1 MDHGK
6 RIYHQNYTQPHV
18 AIAHNWKR
26 IPPVNKPIPISEKR
40 NALTCCGRFI
50 CPGSAAP
57 PCQGRCKG
65 QLRCQSAC
73 WYARATMSRI
83 AGFAL
88 RPRFSPLCF
97 SAQPEKTA
105 FKSLAYTTFKKLPGR
120 TRKSSALLHPPP
132 DC

>member
-50 CPGSAAP
+50 CPGLAAP
-57 PCQGRCKG
+57 PRQGRCKG
-65 QLRCQSAC
+65 QLRCQSAYWSVQVFQVLHRGVC
-73 WYARATMSRI
+73 
-83 AGFAL
+83 
-88 RPRFSPLCF
+88 SPP
-97 SAQPEKTA
+97 QV
-105 FKSLAYTTFKKLPGR
+105 LP
-120 TRKSSALLHPPP
+120 AML
-132 DC
+132 